1 MTLGRDLLLPI
12 GFNVFLFDV
21 GGTLGRSSELLGKGW
36 LSKGSLLYAVIVRL
50 GNLISHRAGLSGR
63 VPALD
68 TKLATAGTSL
78 WQSLTF
84 DCD

>member
-36 LSKGSLLYAVIVRL
+36 LSKGSL
-50 GNLISHRAGLSGR
+50 
-63 VPALD
+63 
-68 TKLATAGTSL
+68 
-78 WQSLTF
+78 
-84 DCD
+84 